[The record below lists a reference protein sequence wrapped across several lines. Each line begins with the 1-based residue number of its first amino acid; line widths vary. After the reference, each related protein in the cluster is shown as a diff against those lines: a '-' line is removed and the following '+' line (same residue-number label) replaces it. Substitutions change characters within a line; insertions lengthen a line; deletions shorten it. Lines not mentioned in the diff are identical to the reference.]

1 MRISKYIIACLAFFL
16 WIPGIHI
23 YAMEETFDA
32 DYYNDFDY
40 GQIQSVIDDITP
52 LQEKIDFESY
62 VKGLITGKKE
72 ISPAVIMKDM
82 KDTVITQ
89 FKNDAGSIIPLLSV
103 AIIAGIFTIFTNVFN
118 NNQVSEI
125 SFYIT
130 YILLFT
136 LITSSF
142 LTIAN
147 LASDTLSKLLD
158 FMKVLAPT
166 YFLSIAYSSG
176 SRTSMVFYEA
186 TLIIITIVDF
196 LLIKVAV
203 PCINIYLILVLVNN
217 ISKEDY
223 LSKFTDLIETGVKW
237 ALKTLLSAVLGYNV
251 IQGMIVPA
259 LDSVKKSFL
268 LRASASLPGIGNALE
283 GVTKTIYGTG
293 VLVKN
298 AIGVVGLIVI
308 LVIVLVPLIKLAV
321 YAIVYK
327 VGTALIQ
334 PISDKRI
341 LNSMNGVS
349 EAAVLLLYTVFIGAV
364 LFFITIAIIT
374 TSTNY
379 GLGG

>member
-1 MRISKYIIACLAFFL
+1 M
-16 WIPGIHI
+16 
-23 YAMEETFDA
+23 
-32 DYYNDFDY
+32 
-40 GQIQSVIDDITP
+40 
-52 LQEKIDFESY
+52 
-62 VKGLITGKKE
+62 
-72 ISPAVIMKDM
+72 
-82 KDTVITQ
+82 
-89 FKNDAGSIIPLLSV
+89 
-103 AIIAGIFTIFTNVFN
+103 
-118 NNQVSEI
+118 
-125 SFYIT
+125 
-130 YILLFT
+130 
-136 LITSSF
+136 
-142 LTIAN
+142 
-147 LASDTLSKLLD
+147 
-158 FMKVLAPT
+158 
-166 YFLSIAYSSG
+166 
-176 SRTSMVFYEA
+176 
-186 TLIIITIVDF
+186 
-196 LLIKVAV
+196 
-203 PCINIYLILVLVNN
+203 
-217 ISKEDY
+217 
-223 LSKFTDLIETGVKW
+223 KW

>member
-1 MRISKYIIACLAFFL
+1 MVLC
-16 WIPGIHI
+16 IPTIEVD
-23 YAMEETFDA
+23 AMDEIDS

-40 GQIQSVIDDITP
+40 GQIQSVIDDLFPT
-52 LQEKIDFESY
+52 QEKIDFGEY
-62 VKGLITGKKE
+62 VKGLVTGQKDVSLE
-72 ISPAVIMKDM
+72 SIMKDF
-82 KDTVITQ
+82 KSTIVTQ
-89 FKNDAGSIIPLLSV
+89 FKNEIGTMIPLLSV